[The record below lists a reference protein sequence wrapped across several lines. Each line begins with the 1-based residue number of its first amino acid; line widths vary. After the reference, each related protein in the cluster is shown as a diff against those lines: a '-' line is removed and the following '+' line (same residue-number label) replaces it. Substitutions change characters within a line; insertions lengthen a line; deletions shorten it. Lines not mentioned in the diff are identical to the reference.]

1 MGGLSKRDYTTALP
15 PKSFINVED
24 FSSVVD
30 LAQYI
35 IFLGNNQAEYNKY
48 HRWRTDYHGN
58 HNIHYTLY
66 HGYYVPIA
74 TMAPI

>member
-1 MGGLSKRDYTTALP
+1 MVMGGLSKRDYTTALP

-58 HNIHYTLY
+58 HNIHYKGRVQKLN
-66 HGYYVPIA
+66 
-74 TMAPI
+74 